1 MDAKDI
7 VMKTATLAHLEFNA
21 EEIDKFAD
29 SFKNVLEYV
38 DTINKID
45 LSGVE
50 PLAHINE
57 AFNNFREDVE
67 KPSIPIAS
75 ALKNAPKKNDNF
87 YKVPKVLE

>member
-1 MDAKDI
+1 MNTKDI
-7 VMKTATLAHLEFNA
+7 VLKTATLAKLDFNA

-38 DTINKID
+38 DTINKLD
-45 LSGVE
+45 LKDIE
-50 PLAHINE
+50 PLAHIND
-57 AFNNFREDVE
+57 AVNNFREDVE
-67 KPSIPIAS
+67 KPSITISS